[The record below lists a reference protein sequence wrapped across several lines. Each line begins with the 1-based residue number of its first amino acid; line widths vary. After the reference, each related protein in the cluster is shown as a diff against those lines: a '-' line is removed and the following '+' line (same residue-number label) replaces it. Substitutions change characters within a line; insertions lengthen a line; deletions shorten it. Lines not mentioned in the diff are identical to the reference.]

1 MQPLLKFTVDDRE
14 FRFALRRLA
23 DATQRDIG
31 DVVRQQARLIAVN
44 LAYQTQPFGDAAGKA
59 KGQNRVRRDIG
70 HVYRGA
76 SYAFED
82 VEKSSGGSNAAREW
96 WYLVKNNRMDQAV
109 EVLQRLNLAGYS
121 KDITIG
127 VFDGGLRH
135 QQART
140 GGRKQVSN
148 RRKIDFVV
156 TNQGALSQYLK
167 KIQQRVGT
175 AKGGW
180 AACAKLI
187 GGTRGIPG
195 WVSRQTS
202 RLATGSV
209 VDNTRSTRNPFVS
222 MTNGVPW
229 IDKCLNDGQMQRAFD
244 IQKEKMLS
252 YIDRVIRSA
261 GRRAGFRT

>member
-1 MQPLLKFTVDDRE
+1 MQPSIRFTVEDRE

-44 LAYQTQPFGDAAGKA
+44 LAFQTQPFGDSAGKI
-59 KGQNRVRRDIG
+59 KGQNRVRRDIA

-76 SYAFED
+76 FYTYED
-82 VEKSSGGSNAAREW
+82 IEKSSGGTSAAREW

-109 EVLQRLNLAGYS
+109 AVLQRLNLSGYS
-121 KDITIG
+121 KDPTIG
-127 VFDGGLRH
+127 VFDNGVRH
-135 QQART
+135 KQART

-180 AACAKLI
+180 AACAKAI
-187 GGTRGIPG
+187 GGARGIPG

-202 RLATGSV
+202 RLSTGSV
-209 VDNTRSTRNPFVS
+209 INNTQNTRNPFVA

-229 IDKCLNDGQMQRAFD
+229 IDKCLNEGQMQRAFD
-244 IQKEKMLS
+244 IQKEKMIT

-261 GRRAGFRT
+261 GKRSGFRT